1 MDGLLS
7 INPGLTVWTIV
18 SFVIFFAL
26 LSKFAW
32 GPIMSSLEK
41 REANIRESIEQAE
54 RAKEEAEKILAE
66 HKAALQGAREE
77 TRQMI
82 ADAKAIGE
90 EERAKIVAKAQ
101 SEGASL
107 LERAKNEIRGEEAAA
122 IQRVREEAVDLA
134 LGAAGKLL
142 ERSLN
147 EGDHRNMVEDFIKQV
162 SAGKKS

>member
-7 INPGLTVWTIV
+7 INPGLMVWTIV

-26 LSKFAW
+26 LTKFAW
-32 GPIMSSLEK
+32 GPIMKSLET
-41 REANIRESIEQAE
+41 REKNIRESIESAE
-54 RAKEEAEKILAE
+54 RAKEEGEKVLAE
-66 HKAALQGAREE
+66 HKAALQNAREE

-90 EERAKIVAKAQ
+90 EERAKIVEKAQ
-101 SEGASL
+101 TEGAAL
-107 LERAKNEIRGEEAAA
+107 LERAKAELRGEEAAA
-122 IQRVREEAVDLA
+122 IQRVRKEAVDLA
-134 LGAAGKLL
+134 LGAASRLL

-162 SAGKKS
+162 GAGKKP